1 MKGGTV
7 SAVPP
12 FVALTGGLG
21 AGKSTA
27 LAALERLGAAVI
39 SSDAVVHELYAS
51 DDQVRRAVVAHFGTE
66 VAPNGVIDR
75 AALAARVFA
84 GGDGHD
90 TDADRDADLA
100 WLEQLLWPLVRRRIA
115 DWRAQAGRREPPPRA
130 LVVEVPMLFEAG
142 GEDIYDA
149 TIAVIA
155 DEAIREARA
164 QARGHQA
171 ASERHARQLSQ
182 EEKAA
187 RSTFVVSNDG
197 SVGELETK
205 LSAILAILGD

>member
-1 MKGGTV
+1 
-7 SAVPP
+7 VPP

-51 DDQVRRAVVAHFGTE
+51 DDQVRRAVVARFGTE
-66 VAPNGVIDR
+66 VAPNGVVDR
-75 AALAARVFA
+75 AVLAARVFA

-90 TDADRDADLA
+90 TDADRDAALA

-115 DWRAQAGRREPPPRA
+115 DWRAQASRREPPPRA
-130 LVVEVPMLFEAG
+130 LVVEVPLLFEAG

-205 LSAILAILGD
+205 LSAILAMLGD

>member
-1 MKGGTV
+1 M
-7 SAVPP
+7 PP

-51 DDQVRRAVVAHFGTE
+51 DDQVRDAIVARFGAD
-66 VAPNGVIDR
+66 VAPHGVIDR
-75 AALAARVFA
+75 SVLAARVFA
-84 GGDGHD
+84 SEDGPD
-90 TDADRDADLA
+90 TDADRA

-115 DWRAQAGRREPPPRA
+115 DWRAQASRRQPPPCA
-130 LVVEVPMLFEAG
+130 LVVEVPLLFEAG
-142 GEDIYDA
+142 GDDIYDA

-155 DEAIREARA
+155 EEAVRDARA
-164 QARGHQA
+164 HARGHHAVSGRQ
-171 ASERHARQLSQ
+171 ARQLSQ

-187 RSTFVVSNDG
+187 RSTFVVSNEG
-197 SVGELETK
+197 SVGELEAK
-205 LSAILAILGD
+205 LSAILAMLGD